1 MENHFQYLKN
11 NMLTDRK
18 IERMRKDGYFLT
30 SNEDEKK
37 LYSDW
42 VDFVG
47 GEKNVFLRDY
57 LKNAKLA

>member
-18 IERMRKDGYFLT
+18 LEKMRKEGYFLT
-30 SNEDEKK
+30 GNEAEKK

-57 LKNAKLA
+57 LKNANLA

>member
-1 MENHFQYLKN
+1 
-11 NMLTDRK
+11 
-18 IERMRKDGYFLT
+18 MRKEGYFLKA
-30 SNEDEKK
+30 SDKEQK

-42 VDFVG
+42 VEFVG